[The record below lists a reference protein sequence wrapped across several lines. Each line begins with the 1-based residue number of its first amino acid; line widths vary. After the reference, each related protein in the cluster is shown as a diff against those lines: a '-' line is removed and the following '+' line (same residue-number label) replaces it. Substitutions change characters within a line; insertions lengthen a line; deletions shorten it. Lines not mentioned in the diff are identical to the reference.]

1 MYDDAFQASCGK
13 YPSSE
18 EGEGGSDNDVPQSR
32 ERKVH
37 KKQEGNELVK
47 LQNEEQGA
55 QSRARRAS
63 CSFRLP

>member
-18 EGEGGSDNDVPQSR
+18 EGEGGSDKDVPQSR

-37 KKQEGNELVK
+37 KKQAGNELVK
-47 LQNEEQGA
+47 
-55 QSRARRAS
+55 RAPPLAR
-63 CSFRLP
+63 